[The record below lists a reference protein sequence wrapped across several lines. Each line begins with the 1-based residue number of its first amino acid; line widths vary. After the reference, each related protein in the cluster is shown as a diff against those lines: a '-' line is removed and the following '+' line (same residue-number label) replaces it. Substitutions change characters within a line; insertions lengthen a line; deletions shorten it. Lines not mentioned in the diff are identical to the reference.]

1 VLRRRWRIWAAIT
14 TSSSQ
19 AKEKHMNRTLSIEGM
34 SCQHCVMRVKNA
46 LEQLE
51 GVRSAAV
58 DLENKKADVE
68 LEQELDEGQLTA
80 AVREAGY
87 TVSSVY

>member
-1 VLRRRWRIWAAIT
+1 
-14 TSSSQ
+14 
-19 AKEKHMNRTLSIEGM
+19 MNRTLSIEGM